1 MAQLPPT
8 NQVIL
13 TGEVTEEPTIH
24 YLAPDF
30 PEVHLR
36 LKTEEQVTGRE
47 GGKSYTQRLWHR
59 IVARG
64 STGILLE
71 QAHEGSILSIAGRIE
86 YVREVD
92 RSGTST
98 LVTEIVATHLR
109 RHSLP
114 ADRGRRPPLLA
125 LSLQPQTSTTSPP
138 PATTCWRGRSTF
150 RSTSDL

>member
-64 STGILLE
+64 STGMLLE

-92 RSGTST
+92 RSGAST
-98 LVTEIVATHLR
+98 LVTEIVATHAR
-109 RHSLP
+109 IHQQASRGTTPTASTP
-114 ADRGRRPPLLA
+114 ASPTFDATAYPPTEDEDP
-125 LSLQPQTSTTSPP
+125 LS
-138 PATTCWRGRSTF
+138 
-150 RSTSDL
+150 

>member
-64 STGILLE
+64 STGMLLE

-92 RSGTST
+92 RAGTST
-98 LVTEIVATHLR
+98 LVTEIVATHAR
-109 RHSLP
+109 IHQQASQGATPTASTP
-114 ADRGRRPPLLA
+114 ASPTFDATAYPPTEDEDP
-125 LSLQPQTSTTSPP
+125 LS
-138 PATTCWRGRSTF
+138 
-150 RSTSDL
+150 

>member
-36 LKTEEQVTGRE
+36 LNTEELVTGRE

-64 STGILLE
+64 STGMLLE

-98 LVTEIVATHLR
+98 LVTEIVATHAR
-109 RHSLP
+109 IHQQPSRGTTPTASTP
-114 ADRGRRPPLLA
+114 ASPTFDATAYPPTEDEYP
-125 LSLQPQTSTTSPP
+125 LS
-138 PATTCWRGRSTF
+138 
-150 RSTSDL
+150 

>member
-92 RSGTST
+92 RAGTST
-98 LVTEIVATHLR
+98 LVTEIVATHAR
-109 RHSLP
+109 IHQQASRGATPTASTP
-114 ADRGRRPPLLA
+114 ASPTFDATAYPPTEDEDP
-125 LSLQPQTSTTSPP
+125 LS
-138 PATTCWRGRSTF
+138 
-150 RSTSDL
+150 

>member
-36 LKTEEQVTGRE
+36 LKTEEQVSGRE

-64 STGILLE
+64 STGMLLE

-86 YVREVD
+86 YAREVD

-98 LVTEIVATHLR
+98 LVTEIVATHAR
-109 RHSLP
+109 IHQQAS
-114 ADRGRRPPLLA
+114 RGIAPT
-125 LSLQPQTSTTSPP
+125 TSTPASPTFDATAYP
-138 PATTCWRGRSTF
+138 PTEDEDPLS
-150 RSTSDL
+150 

>member
-59 IVARG
+59 IIARG
-64 STGILLE
+64 STGMLLE

-92 RSGTST
+92 RAGTST
-98 LVTEIVATHLR
+98 LVTEIVATHAR
-109 RHSLP
+109 IHQQAS
-114 ADRGRRPPLLA
+114 RGATPTA
-125 LSLQPQTSTTSPP
+125 ST
-138 PATTCWRGRSTF
+138 PATPTF
-150 RSTSDL
+150 DATAYSPTEDEDPLS

>member
-1 MAQLPPT
+1 MPQLPPT
-8 NQVIL
+8 TQVIL

-36 LKTEEQVTGRE
+36 LKTEEQVSGRE

-64 STGILLE
+64 SMGMLLE

-98 LVTEIVATHLR
+98 LVTEIVATHAR
-109 RHSLP
+109 IHQQASRGTTP
-114 ADRGRRPPLLA
+114 AASTPASPTFDATAYPPTEDEDP
-125 LSLQPQTSTTSPP
+125 LS
-138 PATTCWRGRSTF
+138 
-150 RSTSDL
+150 

>member
-59 IVARG
+59 IIARG
-64 STGILLE
+64 STGMLLE
-71 QAHEGSILSIAGRIE
+71 QVHEGSILSIAGRIE

-92 RSGTST
+92 RAGTST
-98 LVTEIVATHLR
+98 LVTEIVATHAR
-109 RHSLP
+109 IHQQASRGATPTASTP
-114 ADRGRRPPLLA
+114 ASPTFDATAYPPTEDEDP
-125 LSLQPQTSTTSPP
+125 LS
-138 PATTCWRGRSTF
+138 
-150 RSTSDL
+150 

>member
-13 TGEVTEEPTIH
+13 TGEATEEPTIH

-47 GGKSYTQRLWHR
+47 GRKSYTQRLWHR

-64 STGILLE
+64 STGMLLE

-92 RSGTST
+92 RAGTST
-98 LVTEIVATHLR
+98 LVTEIVATHAR
-109 RHSLP
+109 IHQQASRGATPTASTP
-114 ADRGRRPPLLA
+114 ASPTFDATAYPPTEDEDP
-125 LSLQPQTSTTSPP
+125 LS
-138 PATTCWRGRSTF
+138 
-150 RSTSDL
+150 

>member
-36 LKTEEQVTGRE
+36 LKTEEQITGRE

-64 STGILLE
+64 STGMLLE

-92 RSGTST
+92 RAGTST
-98 LVTEIVATHLR
+98 LVTEIVATHAR
-109 RHSLP
+109 IHQQASRGATPTASTP
-114 ADRGRRPPLLA
+114 ASPTFDATAYPPTEDEDP
-125 LSLQPQTSTTSPP
+125 LS
-138 PATTCWRGRSTF
+138 
-150 RSTSDL
+150 

>member
-36 LKTEEQVTGRE
+36 LKTEEQVSGRE

-98 LVTEIVATHLR
+98 LVTEIVATHAR
-109 RHSLP
+109 IHQQAS
-114 ADRGRRPPLLA
+114 RGTAPTA
-125 LSLQPQTSTTSPP
+125 STTASLTFDATAYPP
-138 PATTCWRGRSTF
+138 TEDEDPLS
-150 RSTSDL
+150 

>member
-64 STGILLE
+64 STGMLLE
-71 QAHEGSILSIAGRIE
+71 QAHGGSILSRAGRIE
-86 YVREVD
+86 YAREVD

-98 LVTEIVATHLR
+98 LV
-109 RHSLP
+109 
-114 ADRGRRPPLLA
+114 
-125 LSLQPQTSTTSPP
+125 PP
-138 PATTCWRGRSTF
+138 PFTEEKPHAFDRRNSVLF
-150 RSTSDL
+150 HLIIKRR

>member
-1 MAQLPPT
+1 MPQLPPT

-36 LKTEEQVTGRE
+36 LTTVELVSGRE

-64 STGILLE
+64 STGMLLE
-71 QAHEGSILSIAGRIE
+71 QAHERSILSIAGRIE

-98 LVTEIVATHLR
+98 LVTEIVATHAR
-109 RHSLP
+109 IHQQASRGTTPMASTP
-114 ADRGRRPPLLA
+114 ASPTFDATAYPPTEDEDP
-125 LSLQPQTSTTSPP
+125 LS
-138 PATTCWRGRSTF
+138 
-150 RSTSDL
+150 

>member
-64 STGILLE
+64 STGMLLE

-92 RSGTST
+92 RAGTST
-98 LVTEIVATHLR
+98 LITEIVATHAQIHQQASR
-109 RHSLP
+109 GSTPTASTP
-114 ADRGRRPPLLA
+114 ASPTFDATAYSPTEDEDPL
-125 LSLQPQTSTTSPP
+125 S
-138 PATTCWRGRSTF
+138 
-150 RSTSDL
+150 

>member
-64 STGILLE
+64 STGMLLE

-92 RSGTST
+92 RAGTST
-98 LVTEIVATHLR
+98 LVTEIVATHAR
-109 RHSLP
+109 IHQQASRGATPTASTP
-114 ADRGRRPPLLA
+114 A
-125 LSLQPQTSTTSPP
+125 SPTFDATAYP
-138 PATTCWRGRSTF
+138 PAEDEDPLS
-150 RSTSDL
+150 

>member
-1 MAQLPPT
+1 MPQLPPT

-36 LKTEEQVTGRE
+36 LKTEELVTGRE

-64 STGILLE
+64 GVGMMLE

-92 RSGTST
+92 QAGTST
-98 LVTEIVATHLR
+98 LVTEIVATHTR
-109 RHSLP
+109 IHQQSSQGASP
-114 ADRGRRPPLLA
+114 KASTPSSPSFDATAYQPTEDEDPL
-125 LSLQPQTSTTSPP
+125 S
-138 PATTCWRGRSTF
+138 
-150 RSTSDL
+150 

>member
-64 STGILLE
+64 STGMLLE

-92 RSGTST
+92 RAGTST
-98 LVTEIVATHLR
+98 LVTEIVATHAR
-109 RHSLP
+109 VHQQASRGATPTASTP
-114 ADRGRRPPLLA
+114 ASPTFDATAYPPTEDEDP
-125 LSLQPQTSTTSPP
+125 LS
-138 PATTCWRGRSTF
+138 
-150 RSTSDL
+150 

>member
-64 STGILLE
+64 STGMLLE

-92 RSGTST
+92 RAGTST
-98 LVTEIVATHLR
+98 LVTEIVATHAR
-109 RHSLP
+109 IHQQASRGATPTASTP
-114 ADRGRRPPLLA
+114 ASPTFDATAYPPTEDEDP
-125 LSLQPQTSTTSPP
+125 LS
-138 PATTCWRGRSTF
+138 
-150 RSTSDL
+150 

>member
-64 STGILLE
+64 HTGMLLE

-98 LVTEIVATHLR
+98 LITEIVATHAR
-109 RHSLP
+109 IHQQASRGATPTASTP
-114 ADRGRRPPLLA
+114 ASPTFDATAYPPTEDEDP
-125 LSLQPQTSTTSPP
+125 LS
-138 PATTCWRGRSTF
+138 
-150 RSTSDL
+150 

>member
-36 LKTEEQVTGRE
+36 LKTEEQVSGRE

-92 RSGTST
+92 RSGTSS
-98 LVTEIVATHLR
+98 LVTEIVATHAR
-109 RHSLP
+109 IHQQASRGATPTASTP
-114 ADRGRRPPLLA
+114 AFPTFDATAYPPTEDEGP
-125 LSLQPQTSTTSPP
+125 LS
-138 PATTCWRGRSTF
+138 
-150 RSTSDL
+150 

>member
-36 LKTEEQVTGRE
+36 LKTEEQVSGRE
-47 GGKSYTQRLWHR
+47 GGKSYAQRLWHR

-64 STGILLE
+64 STGMLLE

-98 LVTEIVATHLR
+98 LVTEIVATHAR
-109 RHSLP
+109 IHQQASRGTTPTASTP
-114 ADRGRRPPLLA
+114 ASPTFDATAYPPTEDEDP
-125 LSLQPQTSTTSPP
+125 LS
-138 PATTCWRGRSTF
+138 
-150 RSTSDL
+150 

>member
-64 STGILLE
+64 STGMLLE

-92 RSGTST
+92 RAGTST
-98 LVTEIVATHLR
+98 LVTEIVATHAR
-109 RHSLP
+109 IHQQASLGATPTASTP
-114 ADRGRRPPLLA
+114 ASPTFDATAYPPTEDEDP
-125 LSLQPQTSTTSPP
+125 LS
-138 PATTCWRGRSTF
+138 
-150 RSTSDL
+150 